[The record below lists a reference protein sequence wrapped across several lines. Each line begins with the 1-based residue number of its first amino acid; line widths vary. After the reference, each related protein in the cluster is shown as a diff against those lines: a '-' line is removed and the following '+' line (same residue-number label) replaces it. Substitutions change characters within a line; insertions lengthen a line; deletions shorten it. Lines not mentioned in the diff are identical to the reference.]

1 MDGFTKRT
9 ETKRRAILDA
19 AVRLMAVKQSRF
31 TVSELARAA
40 SVSPVSIYN
49 YFGSKEQVII
59 AVLTEMT
66 EEQMGWIESQIA
78 DHVPFDQLL
87 IEILSRKIETAG
99 LFDETITTMIQADA
113 SWQQLAGRGYAAFR
127 QLIEYGKTSGA
138 IDPELSTD
146 SYLRYVQLVQ
156 QAILSDPSL
165 STSPMT
171 DSMQDYFRFFL
182 HGIIRKHN

>member
-19 AVRLMAVKQSRF
+19 AFRLMNEKQSRF

-49 YFGSKEQVII
+49 YFGSKEQVIV

-78 DHVPFDQLL
+78 DTVPFDQLL

-99 LFDETITTMIQADA
+99 LFDETITSMIQADA

-182 HGIIRKHN
+182 HGIIRK